1 MYKISL
7 AFFGV
12 WENFVFCFRDLL
24 TFNGQRSR
32 GSSVPSHK
40 LERNLTCSLSS
51 GKDMMKNLKPNL
63 TGNQGRNKVQMV
75 VKFTRLALQMSLYQ
89 NHRIY
94 INIAR
99 TIVNSICVL
108 AGKLS

>member
-7 AFFGV
+7 VFFGV
-12 WENFVFCFRDLL
+12 WANFVFCFRDLL

-40 LERNLTCSLSS
+40 LERNLACSLSS

-75 VKFTRLALQMSLYQ
+75 VKFTPQLWLYKC
-89 NHRIY
+89 HY
-94 INIAR
+94 IKTTEYILR
-99 TIVNSICVL
+99 TKNT
-108 AGKLS
+108 AD